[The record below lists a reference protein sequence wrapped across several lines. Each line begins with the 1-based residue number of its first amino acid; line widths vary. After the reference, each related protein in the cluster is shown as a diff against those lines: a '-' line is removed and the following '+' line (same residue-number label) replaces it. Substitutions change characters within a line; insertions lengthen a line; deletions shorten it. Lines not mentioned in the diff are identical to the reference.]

1 MAAFWQAKRC
11 QKSKLKMKE
20 KDEENLS

>member
-1 MAAFWQAKRC
+1 MAALWQAKRC

>member
-1 MAAFWQAKRC
+1 MAALLQAKRC

>member
-1 MAAFWQAKRC
+1 MASLWQAKRC
-11 QKSKLKMKE
+11 KKSKLKMKE

>member
-1 MAAFWQAKRC
+1 MAVLWQAKRC

>member
-1 MAAFWQAKRC
+1 MAALWQAKRC
-11 QKSKLKMKE
+11 KKSKLKMKE